1 MIRRLIAVFGVL
13 MLLATLGCG
22 TKGPLYLPPETAEPQ
37 QTGQPKMEQEEEK
50 ES

>member
-13 MLLATLGCG
+13 TLLSTLGCG

-37 QTGQPKMEQEEEK
+37 QTDQPEIEQEEK